1 MTDEQTPR
9 KRALVRRRRANASVA
24 RQHSH
29 RVKVTPEEEARL
41 VALAEDQRVSVPRLL
56 IESTLQR
63 GGETSTQ
70 RRDLLTQFFTTQR
83 MLAALSNNVNQMAK
97 TSNATGVLPAELA
110 ATLRATQRMLKQM
123 DDLVES
129 MIHA

>member
-1 MTDEQTPR
+1 MTDETEPR
-9 KRALVRRRRANASVA
+9 KRALVRRRRANAPVA

-41 VALAEDQRVSVPRLL
+41 VVLAEEQRVTVARLL
-56 IESTLQR
+56 VESTLQR

-70 RRDLLTQFFTTQR
+70 RRDLLTQFFQTQR
-83 MLAALSNNVNQMAK
+83 MLGALSNNVNQLARA
-97 TSNATGVLPAELA
+97 SNATGVVSAELA
-110 ATLRATQRMLKQM
+110 ATLRATQKTLTRM

-129 MIHA
+129 LIHA